1 MRTIPILNSD
11 KNEWYN
17 FAVDNTTTMKNI
29 KEMYAQKLEL
39 EASNASNIQV
49 WISSM
54 IVPNR
59 KKEWPTDVDH
69 FTLYNCHILK
79 PEARAFI
86 IVKSV

>member
-1 MRTIPILNSD
+1 MNILILNSD
-11 KNEWYN
+11 KNESYD
-17 FAVDNTTTMKNI
+17 FEVDNTTTMKNI
-29 KEMYAQKLEL
+29 KEKYAQNLGLEYNNL
-39 EASNASNIQV
+39 QV

-54 IVPNR
+54 IDPTC
-59 KKEWPTDVDH
+59 KKEWPSDVDH